1 MKVKIIKID
10 GDNVNDFVVH
20 IHVLDDNEIL
30 EQVLDSEAQKD
41 HDENINFEKNF
52 KEGMIMVKNFVKVI
66 EDSIIYLILGDYYF

>member
-30 EQVLDSEAQKD
+30 EQVLDSEA
-41 HDENINFEKNF
+41 
-52 KEGMIMVKNFVKVI
+52 
-66 EDSIIYLILGDYYF
+66 